1 MYSYDGNFGI
11 NTINAIQNYYN
22 LSPLQIHYD
31 SPTQAILPSQQFCST
46 AEMMNRW
53 QAQQTMNC
61 LQSQMQSLKNSE
73 NAEKLINSI
82 KPIKFE
88 EEKGEDMVCENISDY
103 MDKEFLYESELK
115 EIEDKFHFKFYD
127 LFRRLPE
134 QDGILYKISK
144 KIVEELNL
152 KNNSKN
158 LYVREIRL
166 YRFYAE
172 NQIRVFFNEDITNE
186 LLITVD
192 KSDWKKLVGKDMN
205 YLIEIVIRMCNML
218 IRQEIPEYQQFY
230 EKYKNRIVKDN
241 EYEDLSY
248 YEKILKEN
256 T

>member
-1 MYSYDGNFGI
+1 MYELYGGFGNYLGTYPTLNFHYDAPSY
-11 NTINAIQNYYN
+11 TCYYN
-22 LSPLQIHYD
+22 SDL
-31 SPTQAILPSQQFCST
+31 SQQCCSV
-46 AEMMNRW
+46 EDMRNRW
-53 QAQQTMNC
+53 QTQQTINS
-61 LQSQMQSLKNSE
+61 LQTSLKNIDD
-73 NAEKLINSI
+73 NLNNLKQI
-82 KPIKFE
+82 KEDIKV
-88 EEKGEDMVCENISDY
+88 KDNIKDY
-103 MDKEFLYESELK
+103 MNKEFLYESELK
-115 EIEDKFHFKFYD
+115 EIEDEFHFKFYD

-166 YRFYAE
+166 NRFYAE

-218 IRQEIPEYQQFY
+218 IRQEIPEYQKFY

-256 T
+256 S